1 MAKAPMIPE
10 RKNMAY
16 KLYRRKKKLA
26 DAIAE
31 DSSAVKRGSVAK
43 AAGTIAPVGGN
54 ASARAYGP
62 GSLYESGYG
71 GSTVS
76 APHSADSA
84 QGAQGGSIDDYYGSI
99 ISTLHNYGAS
109 PELPGLENLYSQLE
123 AFLRPA
129 VDSAIEDRRNYG
141 MTAMAELD
149 ADAYSRGMGGSTY
162 LSSMKKRE
170 YDSIAR
176 DIARLESDYSAELAQ
191 YVYNASVEFARI
203 RAQLYETELQHR
215 NAMEEIAYR
224 NRLAGGADEPEES
237 ESSGYYNDYFN
248 YISSLKPNDRQ
259 SFLHSNLS
267 YWRKL
272 RESAQS
278 ALTPGEYERLID
290 EIFRIAANGSGSGS
304 GYGRSGAGSRSN
316 RPNTLD

>member
-1 MAKAPMIPE
+1 
-10 RKNMAY
+10 MAY
-16 KLYRRKKKLA
+16 KLYRRRKKLA
-26 DAIAE
+26 DAVAE

-43 AAGTIAPVGGN
+43 AVGTIAPVGGN
-54 ASARAYGP
+54 ASQRAYGP

-109 PELPGLENLYSQLE
+109 PDLPGLENLYSQLE

-176 DIARLESDYSAELAQ
+176 DIARLESEYSAELAQ

-203 RAQLYETELQHR
+203 RAQLY
-215 NAMEEIAYR
+215 
-224 NRLAGGADEPEES
+224 
-237 ESSGYYNDYFN
+237 
-248 YISSLKPNDRQ
+248 
-259 SFLHSNLS
+259 
-267 YWRKL
+267 
-272 RESAQS
+272 
-278 ALTPGEYERLID
+278 
-290 EIFRIAANGSGSGS
+290 
-304 GYGRSGAGSRSN
+304 
-316 RPNTLD
+316 

>member
-1 MAKAPMIPE
+1 
-10 RKNMAY
+10 
-16 KLYRRKKKLA
+16 
-26 DAIAE
+26 
-31 DSSAVKRGSVAK
+31 
-43 AAGTIAPVGGN
+43 
-54 ASARAYGP
+54 
-62 GSLYESGYG
+62 
-71 GSTVS
+71 
-76 APHSADSA
+76 
-84 QGAQGGSIDDYYGSI
+84 
-99 ISTLHNYGAS
+99 
-109 PELPGLENLYSQLE
+109 
-123 AFLRPA
+123 
-129 VDSAIEDRRNYG
+129 

-203 RAQLYETELQHR
+203 RAQLYEIELQHR

-304 GYGRSGAGSRSN
+304 GYGRRGAGSRSN

>member
-1 MAKAPMIPE
+1 MIPE

-16 KLYRRKKKLA
+16 KLYRRRKKLA
-26 DAIAE
+26 DAVAE
-31 DSSAVKRGSVAK
+31 DSSAVKRGSVEK

-54 ASARAYGP
+54 ASQRAYGP
-62 GSLYESGYG
+62 GSLYESGNG
-71 GSTVS
+71 GSAVS
-76 APHSADSA
+76 APNSAGSA
-84 QGAQGGSIDDYYGSI
+84 QGAQSGSIDDYYGSI

-109 PELPGLENLYSQLE
+109 PDLPGLESLYSQLE

-237 ESSGYYNDYFN
+237 ESSGYYNEYFN

-290 EIFRIAANGSGSGS
+290 EIFGIAANGSGSGS
-304 GYGRSGAGSRSN
+304 GYGRRGAGSRSN